1 MFRASS
7 PAFPSLHCCVS
18 TPIGTCKTHYRTRLL
33 RMSKDRARPL
43 VSLTVHRIAQVPL
56 SRIRQNHHNQLSHH
70 LTALRY
76 RDGSVQ
82 YLRHEPGP
90 NALDLVGSRR
100 LSAENGRIGRLHAD
114 HLNSGLPLLQD
125 LPNAGHGAPGTHT
138 SNEHIHSSFSIG
150 PDLLRCSA
158 PMNFRIRGIP
168 ELLRDERS
176 VHLRGQ
182 LFSPTQG
189 TLHAFRARSENEF
202 RPCRLNHAL
211 ANTVLD
217 GATGIETLQFAHNL
231 SPRIVDNAVQIQK
244 RGVSH

>member
-7 PAFPSLHCCVS
+7 PAFPSLHCRVS
-18 TPIGTCKTHYRTRLL
+18 TPIGTCKTHYRTR
-33 RMSKDRARPL
+33 RYAVEEAHFTRQAPSHSDCVL
-43 VSLTVHRIAQVPL
+43 VTYPNDLVHHV
-56 SRIRQNHHNQLSHH
+56 N
-70 LTALRY
+70 
-76 RDGSVQ
+76 VQ

-100 LSAENGRIGRLHAD
+100 LSAENGRISRLHAD

-125 LPNAGHGAPGTHT
+125 LPNAGHGAPGTHA

-202 RPCRLNHAL
+202 RPVGLQQSAAFHRHGVRHSENQPIAL
-211 ANTVLD
+211 
-217 GATGIETLQFAHNL
+217 
-231 SPRIVDNAVQIQK
+231 
-244 RGVSH
+244 